1 MQQDLVF
8 PEAVDLVRPVQKPA
22 LKAPLHL
29 FFIGGA
35 AVLWNGLGVFDFLA
49 TLTRFPPYID
59 SLPEGARALWTSL
72 PPFVFGIWALSVF
85 SALTGSVLLLKRR
98 LLALRV
104 LAVSTTATIFTMALT
119 YSRPGI
125 DPGSERV
132 FAVCIIVVSLLILN
146 YAFDQARRGILR

>member
-8 PEAVDLVRPVQKPA
+8 PEAVDLAPPVQKPA
-22 LKAPLHL
+22 LKAPWHL
-29 FFIGGA
+29 FLIGAA
-35 AVLWNGLGVFDFLA
+35 AVLWNALGVFDFLA

-59 SLPEGARALWTSL
+59 SLPEGARALWASL

-85 SALTGSVLLLKRR
+85 SALIGSVLLLKRQ
-98 LLALRV
+98 LLALRF

-125 DPGSERV
+125 DYQSERV

-146 YAFDQARRGILR
+146 YAFDQAKRGILR